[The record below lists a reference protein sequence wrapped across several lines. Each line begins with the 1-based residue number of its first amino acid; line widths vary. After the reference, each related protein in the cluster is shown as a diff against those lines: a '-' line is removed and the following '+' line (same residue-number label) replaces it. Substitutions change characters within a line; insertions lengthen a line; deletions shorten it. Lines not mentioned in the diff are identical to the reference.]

1 MTLKDEARKDLIKY
15 RLEQARDTISVVE
28 MLIKNKELPTA
39 VNRIYYGMFYSL
51 LALGLK
57 YQFETSKHQ
66 QLLGWF
72 NKNFIHT
79 NKIEVRFGK
88 ILRNAYKNRRKGD
101 YETFV
106 EFNIEDVKLMFNE
119 MKEFIEEMD
128 RFIFEKDVNNSSFAV
143 KK

>member
-1 MTLKDEARKDLIKY
+1 MTLKEKKKKDLIKY

-28 MLIKNKELPTA
+28 LLIENMELPTA

-57 YQFETSKHQ
+57 YKFETSKHQ

-79 NKIEVRFGK
+79 NKIDVRFGK
-88 ILRNAYKNRRKGD
+88 ILRNAFKNRRKGD
-101 YETFV
+101 YETYI
-106 EFNIEDVKLMFNE
+106 EFNLEDVQLMFSE
-119 MKEFIEEMD
+119 MKEFIREID
-128 RFIFEKDVNNSSFAV
+128 RFISKS
-143 KK
+143 